1 MRIKKTGLLCLC
13 LIFLPVF
20 ASTREAQKASPII
33 GRWDLT
39 VQGTDAPYTS
49 WLEVTDAEGKLQG
62 RFVGR
67 FGSARPIKQIE
78 FNDGILKLSLP
89 PQYEHMKV
97 DLVFDGKLTGGKLEG
112 STNGEEGATLKWSG
126 VRGPAHTTTANTQ
139 KGAPIQP
146 FNRKG

>member
-1 MRIKKTGLLCLC
+1 MRRKKTGLLCLY

-20 ASTREAQKASPII
+20 ASTGEAQKASPII

-39 VQGTDAPYTS
+39 VQGADAPYTS

-62 RFVGR
+62 RFVGH

-78 FNDGILKLSLP
+78 FNDGKLKFSLP

-97 DLVFDGKLTGGKLEG
+97 DLVFESKLIDAKLEG
-112 STNGEEGATLKWSG
+112 STNDEDSTTLKWSG
-126 VRGPAHTTTANTQ
+126 ARAPALKPTTSP
-139 KGAPIQP
+139 K
-146 FNRKG
+146 